1 MRNNRNPIQ
10 SLIFGAFALVAGAG
24 ISHAANPPA
33 APAGAKA
40 KAPAAA
46 TAEHTIAYDELKQH
60 IGEHVIV
67 HTTFKTTRTGVLTQ
81 VSNSQLTLAIEAP
94 GGSTELTMPKNTVV
108 SVALAGVA
116 TPTPQPGTPSA
127 KKN

>member
-1 MRNNRNPIQ
+1 MTLKIL
-10 SLIFGAFALVAGAG
+10 SVALMLGATTIA
-24 ISHAANPPA
+24 SAANPPA
-33 APAGAKA
+33 TPAAKA
-40 KAPAAA
+40 KK
-46 TAEHTIAYDELKQH
+46 AEAEPVGNTVPYDELHLH

-81 VSNSQLTLAIEAP
+81 VSNTQLTLGIEAP

-108 SVALAGVA
+108 SVALVA
-116 TPTPQPGTPSA
+116 APPQPGTPSA